1 MNATDLAPADEL
13 SADAEAR
20 LIEVMARAAH
30 RAFLFGRD
38 RWDNAKPLVQER
50 FRDEARASVA
60 AVREH
65 GLGGLLG

>member
-1 MNATDLAPADEL
+1 MTVSELTRELDLPADPET
-13 SADAEAR
+13 R

-30 RAFLFGRD
+30 RAFLLGRD

-60 AVREH
+60 AIREH